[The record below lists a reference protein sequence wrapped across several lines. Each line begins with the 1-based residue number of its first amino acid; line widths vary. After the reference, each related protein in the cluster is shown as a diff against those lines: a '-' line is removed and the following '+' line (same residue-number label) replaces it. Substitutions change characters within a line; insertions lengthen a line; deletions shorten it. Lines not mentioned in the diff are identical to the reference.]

1 MRRRLSL
8 RHRIIVSFL
17 VLGTVLTALY
27 AVSLLATRHY
37 LERQLIGQTLQSDLR
52 RKLDAVRE
60 EPSQE
65 QLYSD
70 VVQAWLTG
78 PGRLEFI
85 PRELHE
91 LETGVHEVSTESGDF
106 IAVVQRDD
114 DLWGYLVYDVSVG
127 SLNLRSMAL
136 VVMIS
141 LLVFS
146 LLAFLLAWWSAARVM
161 KPVLDLASRVR
172 SMDDEHDAHEA
183 LSPHFTGDEVG
194 ELACALDDYAE
205 RLTALVERDKEFNA
219 DVSHELRTPLAV
231 IKGASELLIH
241 QPDLPAKAVERVQ
254 RIARAAQQ
262 SADLTTALLH
272 LVRDPESH
280 PADIKRIQVDQLVE
294 QVIDQQRVHLAN
306 KPVKVRFRPLASPV
320 VEGSEPAFS
329 VAIGNL
335 IGNAFKYTPQGMVT
349 VTVDDKAV
357 IVEDTGPGI
366 PHEEI
371 NQVFTRHYRGSSA
384 SGNGS
389 GLGLAIVQRLC
400 NLFAWDVSIKAGAH
414 GGVVARLD
422 FSGQRRPLE
431 NEAKN
436 RDS

>member
-1 MRRRLSL
+1 M
-8 RHRIIVSFL
+8 
-17 VLGTVLTALY
+17 Y
-27 AVSLLATRHY
+27 AVSLMVTRHY
-37 LERQLIGQTLQSDLR
+37 LERQLIGLTLQEDLR

-60 EPSQE
+60 DPSEE

-85 PRELHE
+85 PRELHD
-91 LETGVHEVSTESGDF
+91 LETGVHEVRTDDGEY

-114 DLWGYLVYDVSVG
+114 DLWGYLVYDVSIG
-127 SLNLRSMAL
+127 TMTNRAMGT
-136 VVMIS
+136 VVLLS

-146 LLAFLLAWWSAARVM
+146 GIAFLLAWWSASRVM
-161 KPVLDLASRVR
+161 WPVLDLARRVR
-172 SMDDEHDAHEA
+172 SMDDDHDPEQA
-183 LSPHFTGDEVG
+183 LSPHFTEDEVG
-194 ELACALDDYAE
+194 ELARALDDYAE

-231 IKGASELLIH
+231 IKGASELLLN
-241 QPDLPAKAVERVQ
+241 QPDLPAKAVERIQ

-272 LVRDPESH
+272 LVRDRHTNPG
-280 PADIKRIQVDQLVE
+280 DISEVQVDLLVE
-294 QVIDQQRVHLAN
+294 QVIDHQRVHLAN
-306 KPVKVRFRPLASPV
+306 KPVRVRFRPLASPQIKT
-320 VEGSEPAFS
+320 SEPAFS

-335 IGNAFKYTPQGMVT
+335 IGNAFKYTPQGCVT
-349 VTVDDKAV
+349 ITVDENRV

-366 PHEEI
+366 PRDEI

-384 SGNGS
+384 VGKGS

-400 NLFAWDVSIKAGAH
+400 DLFDWQVNIEPGGE
-414 GGVVARLD
+414 GGVLATLD
-422 FSGQRRPLE
+422 FSAVRLDQLPHDELAD
-431 NEAKN
+431 NF
-436 RDS
+436 D